1 MNLEECFWVWI
12 GNPLGFRV
20 WTSTNSTMVLSQLC
34 RLISSTSL
42 RIHWSTSS
50 EPVSSTESCYG
61 TTVSSKVDIFLL
73 VATLGAQHHHERA
86 LDVFLL
92 ARMQC
97 HDSTKSEIH
106 ANWGSS
112 IVQFL
117 TLELWVVSAPVCYE
131 ESVVSSTMWVAFNP
145 SSLRFERRDIL
156 LSEEND
162 MAKMTHARAEQW
174 R

>member
-1 MNLEECFWVWI
+1 MLELGSCLAMPSHAWQESLKTLLFPSSLLRFYFSVWEIKYRGHGTHVNLEECFWVWI

-20 WTSTNSTMVLSQLC
+20 WTSTNSTMVLSQVC
-34 RLISSTSL
+34 GLISSTSL

-61 TTVSSKVDIFLL
+61 TTESSKVDIFLL
-73 VATLGAQHHHERA
+73 VAILGAQHHHERA
-86 LDVFLL
+86 LNVFLL

-117 TLELWVVSAPVCYE
+117 
-131 ESVVSSTMWVAFNP
+131 
-145 SSLRFERRDIL
+145 I
-156 LSEEND
+156 
-162 MAKMTHARAEQW
+162 
-174 R
+174 